1 MRPEKKQENK
11 IYDEKGGHGGRM
23 MEENLMGI
31 KWKSI
36 KSTLYAY
43 MKLTTDKN
51 IKIRKLCNKKNQV

>member
-11 IYDEKGGHGGRM
+11 IYDEKGRHGGRM
-23 MEENLMGI
+23 IGENLKGMKRKLI
-31 KWKSI
+31 KR
-36 KSTLYAY
+36 TLYAY